1 MTESF
6 IEPEVFR
13 PFNDLIALQTT
24 RHGGVSPA
32 PWLSFNFGS
41 ATGDDLLNVK
51 RNTERLCT
59 ILGIPYRSLVTAG
72 QVHGTTVVHAVE
84 GGHYPSCDALV
95 TATQGLFLG
104 ILTADCF
111 PVLLHDPETGACG
124 AAHAGWKGSA
134 GNISGAVLDAM
145 KNFFGSSAASCRA
158 WVGTG
163 IGRERY
169 EVGHEVAGRFDPAYI
184 EPSAPDKF
192 LLDLAAINRDQ
203 LIGCGVAPEHI
214 EVSPFCTAVHNRDF
228 FSHRREKGTTGR
240 MLSLIGVRLVR
251 RRP

>member
-1 MTESF
+1 MTEPF

-13 PFNDLIALQTT
+13 PFDDLTALQTT

-32 PWLSFNFGS
+32 PWRSLNFGS
-41 ATGDDLLNVK
+41 ATGDDPLNVK
-51 RNTERLCT
+51 RNTERLCDM
-59 ILGIPYRSLVTAG
+59 LGIPPRSLVTAG
-72 QVHGTTVVHAVE
+72 QVHGTAVVHAVE

-134 GNISGAVLDAM
+134 GNISGAVLEAM
-145 KNFFGSSAASCRA
+145 QSLFGSSVSSCHA
-158 WVGTG
+158 WIGTG
-163 IGRERY
+163 IGKARY
-169 EVGHEVAGRFDPAYI
+169 EVGREVARRFDPAYAV
-184 EPSAPDKF
+184 PSSPERF
-192 LLDLAAINRDQ
+192 FLDLAAVNRDQ
-203 LIGCGVAPEHI
+203 LVEGGVAPEHI
-214 EVSPFCTAVHNRDF
+214 GVSRFCTAAHNRDF
-228 FSHRREKGTTGR
+228 FSHREEKGTTGR
-240 MLSLIGVRLVR
+240 MLSLIGVR